1 MTQLDTRLFAIA
13 AELDSAHHALNL
25 LAGDVD
31 NDTQHVIYF
40 VATYIEGVHLK
51 LMREIE
57 ALEDGRLKVV
67 GGEG

>member
-40 VATYIEGVHLK
+40 VATYIEGIHAK
-51 LMREIE
+51 LMREVG
-57 ALEDGRLKVV
+57 ALEEQKLKVV
-67 GGEG
+67 D